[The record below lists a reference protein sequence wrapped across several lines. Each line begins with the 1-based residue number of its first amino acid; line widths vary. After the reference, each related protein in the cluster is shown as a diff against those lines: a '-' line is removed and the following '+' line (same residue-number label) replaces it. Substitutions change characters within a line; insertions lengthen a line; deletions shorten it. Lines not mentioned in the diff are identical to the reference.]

1 MPLYYFRI
9 TGSPSIAGGDGIDLA
24 DDDAA
29 WSLAV
34 TSTGEVLRDLGCT
47 ISDAVEIVA
56 TVHNPAGR
64 VVGTLRILGDRGLRR
79 P

>member
-1 MPLYYFRI
+1 MPLYFFQI
-9 TGSPSIAGGDGIDLA
+9 SGSLRTAGIELV
-24 DDDAA
+24 DDDTA

-34 TSTGEVLRDLGCT
+34 TSTGEALRDLDGELADD
-47 ISDAVEIVA
+47 SEIVA
-56 TVHNPAGR
+56 TVQDGAGR